1 MAKVDEYRETLKTL
15 KEWDSFLLRESGLP
29 GKRANLELAQAVADE
44 GSEELFERY
53 LTFDPGKAPVNSPH
67 EFLAFCGVVGLGRLL
82 AEGKMGVLET
92 LRPYASDPRWRIRE
106 GVAMALQRFGQ
117 VDMDSLLQE
126 MEKWSKGNLLEKRA
140 AAAALCEPKLLRE
153 EQHIERVLQI
163 LDEITA
169 SVQSIEDR
177 KSDEFKALRKGLGY
191 CWSVA
196 VVALPE
202 EGKKRMERWFS
213 SDDKDVLWIMR
224 ENLKETANPH
234 GCRVGGELEGKTE
247 NVRGGCCLRICGY
260 GSSGPMPSS
269 RDDIRHC
276 GLRKEKDV

>member
-1 MAKVDEYRETLKTL
+1 MTKVDEYRETLRTL
-15 KEWDSFLLRESGLP
+15 EDWDLFLLRESGLP

-44 GSEELFERY
+44 GNEELFVRY
-53 LTFDPGKAPVNSPH
+53 LTLDPGKAPVNSSH

-82 AEGKMGVLET
+82 SEGKMEFLKT

-106 GVAMALQRFGQ
+106 GVAMALQRLGE

-153 EQHIERVLQI
+153 EKHIERVLQI

-169 SVQSIEDR
+169 SIQSVEDR
-177 KSDEFKALRKGLGY
+177 KSDEFKVLRKGLGY

-196 VVALPE
+196 VVAVPE
-202 EGKKRMERWFS
+202 EGKKMMERWFS
-213 SDDKDVLWIMR
+213 SDDKAVLWVMKQ
-224 ENLKETANPH
+224 N
-234 GCRVGGELEGKTE
+234 
-247 NVRGGCCLRICGY
+247 
-260 GSSGPMPSS
+260 
-269 RDDIRHC
+269 
-276 GLRKEKDV
+276 LRKKRLTRMDAEWVERWKIRLGM